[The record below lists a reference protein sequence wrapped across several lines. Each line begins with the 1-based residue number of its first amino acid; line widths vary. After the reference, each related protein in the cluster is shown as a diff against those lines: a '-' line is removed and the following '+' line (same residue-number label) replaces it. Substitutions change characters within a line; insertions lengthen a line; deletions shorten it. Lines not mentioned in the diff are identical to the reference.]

1 MNAKSIICVKKKS
14 IWNPAT
20 RSCKNDKYSA
30 NIIGVSLIK
39 CEETIEETKTDP
51 TNFNEKKFNL

>member
-1 MNAKSIICVKKKS
+1 MREKKS

-39 CEETIEETKTDP
+39 CEETIEETKIDP